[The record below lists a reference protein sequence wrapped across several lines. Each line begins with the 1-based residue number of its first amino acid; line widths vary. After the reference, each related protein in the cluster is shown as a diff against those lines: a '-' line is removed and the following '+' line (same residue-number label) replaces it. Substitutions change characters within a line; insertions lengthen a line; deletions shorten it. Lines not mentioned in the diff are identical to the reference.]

1 GGSRC
6 GLENDGRPDPG
17 LPRRGGGRACVRT
30 PGRGLAP
37 RRAAPARPCRSR
49 RSRSR
54 FHAVDQFPA
63 APPAG
68 AARRGKRRDPGG
80 GVRPGGDAAAGAAA
94 AVSPAGRGPI
104 RRRGADNRVSG
115 GARDGGERVRPELS
129 AALGDGGVRA
139 QARGLSDTLAPAFGV
154 LSKDERRM
162 TQGGVVM
169 GYGTVARFLH
179 WIMALLIL
187 AMIPAG
193 LTMVQEDL
201 PRPVQDALFIFHK
214 NTGSL
219 LLVLVIVRI
228 IWRAFHPAPPLPDHM
243 PVAMRA
249 AARTTHY
256 GLYLA
261 VLTMAVSGYSR
272 VRLGGFP

>member
-1 GGSRC
+1 
-6 GLENDGRPDPG
+6 
-17 LPRRGGGRACVRT
+17 
-30 PGRGLAP
+30 
-37 RRAAPARPCRSR
+37 
-49 RSRSR
+49 
-54 FHAVDQFPA
+54 
-63 APPAG
+63 
-68 AARRGKRRDPGG
+68 
-80 GVRPGGDAAAGAAA
+80 
-94 AVSPAGRGPI
+94 
-104 RRRGADNRVSG
+104 
-115 GARDGGERVRPELS
+115 
-129 AALGDGGVRA
+129 
-139 QARGLSDTLAPAFGV
+139 
-154 LSKDERRM
+154 M

-169 GYGTVARFLH
+169 GYGTVARLLH

-272 VRLGGFP
+272 VRLGGFPIEYLDAMGVPPLLPKNEPAADVAKAIHATVKYALISLIALHVAAASYHGLVRRDGVFGRMWPPVAPRQAAGSGSQR